1 MKRISL
7 DDLLHTRQNL
17 TYQEQYGYKIYLFHH
32 DFRGLLSGTSSGEN
46 PLMIAYK
53 GHSLSLDTQSV
64 MEVILSLIESR

>member
-1 MKRISL
+1 MF
-7 DDLLHTRQNL
+7 
-17 TYQEQYGYKIYLFHH
+17 LFRVP
-32 DFRGLLSGTSSGEN
+32 DMPEEIVKVPMPGTSSGEN

>member
-1 MKRISL
+1 MF
-7 DDLLHTRQNL
+7 
-17 TYQEQYGYKIYLFHH
+17 LFRVP
-32 DFRGLLSGTSSGEN
+32 DMPEEIVKGTDAWHIIREN